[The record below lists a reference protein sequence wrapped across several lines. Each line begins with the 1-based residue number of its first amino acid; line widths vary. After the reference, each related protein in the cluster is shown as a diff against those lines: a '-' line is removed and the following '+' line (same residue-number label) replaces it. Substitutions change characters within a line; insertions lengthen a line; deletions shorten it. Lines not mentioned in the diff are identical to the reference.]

1 MLLDYFECSIS
12 DKVSLPPSIP
22 SFHYC
27 SCEESK
33 FPGGERMA
41 AVAHTHAYGITHSIM
56 RLAEARA
63 VARRAEAAE
72 ASSSGSY
79 SKFGGKSRGA
89 SASAPRGS
97 GVSAP
102 KLFKMDL
109 TSSTGVH
116 SGIPWGAVS
125 VGADHCVTRLD
136 NPKYEGFAA
145 AFFFDPEKVKE
156 EQGPITNGWIG
167 LGPSS
172 TKFSMMG
179 LLPSILR
186 PVPDNMPMWDGFN
199 ADRMTEEDDEDV

>member
-1 MLLDYFECSIS
+1 
-12 DKVSLPPSIP
+12 
-22 SFHYC
+22 
-27 SCEESK
+27 
-33 FPGGERMA
+33 MA

-63 VARRAEAAE
+63 AARRAEAAE
-72 ASSSGSY
+72 ASSSGSF
-79 SKFGGKSRGA
+79 SKFGGKSRG
-89 SASAPRGS
+89 S
-97 GVSAP
+97 GISAP

-156 EQGPITNGWIG
+156 EQGPITNDGWVG